1 MIAPCQ
7 RPVAPG
13 RYRVATIPMNS
24 KTLVLTLAS
33 ATTVALVPSC
43 ANPITRAN
51 AAHASASQ
59 ISHDSQIALASL
71 YARKPKAKELGGRAK
86 SVLIFPAIVKGGF
99 LVGGQAGN
107 GMMIGNNGKISGYYQ
122 ISGAS
127 YGLQAGMQTFS
138 YAVFLMDEPSQ
149 RRFEKTGGWEIGSS
163 PTVVVGNKG
172 MATSLT
178 TTTINKN
185 TPAFF
190 FNQRGLMGGLGLQG
204 SKITRIEP
212 QP

>member
-1 MIAPCQ
+1 MKL
-7 RPVAPG
+7 R
-13 RYRVATIPMNS
+13 TN
-24 KTLVLTLAS
+24 LLTLAS
-33 ATTVALVPSC
+33 AASVVLIPSC
-43 ANPITRAN
+43 ANPVTRAN
-51 AAHASASQ
+51 AAHASASK

-71 YARKPKAKELGGRAK
+71 YAQKPKAKELSGRAK
-86 SVLIFPAIVKGGF
+86 SVLIFPSIIKGGF
-99 LVGGQAGN
+99 LAGGQGGN
-107 GMMIGNNGKISGYYQ
+107 GMMIGNNGKVSGYYQ

-127 YGLQAGMQTFS
+127 YGLQAGLQTFS
-138 YAVFLMDEPSQ
+138 YAVFLMDESSQ

-204 SKITRIEP
+204 SKVTRIEP

>member
-1 MIAPCQ
+1 M
-7 RPVAPG
+7 
-13 RYRVATIPMNS
+13 
-24 KTLVLTLAS
+24 
-33 ATTVALVPSC
+33 VALLPSC

-51 AAHASASQ
+51 AAHASAAQ
-59 ISHDSQIALASL
+59 ISRDSQTALVSL
-71 YARKPKAKELGGRAK
+71 YAQKPKAKELSGKAK
-86 SVLIFPAIVKGGF
+86 SVLIFPSIIKGGF
-99 LVGGQAGN
+99 MAGGQAGN
-107 GMMIGNNGKISGYYQ
+107 GMMIANNGKITGYYQ

-127 YGLQAGMQTFS
+127 YGLQAGLQTFS
-138 YAVFLMDEPSQ
+138 YAMFLMDGESQ
-149 RRFEKTGGWEIGSS
+149 NRFEKTGGWEIGSS

-172 MATSLT
+172 LATSLT

-212 QP
+212 GR